1 MFNFCKR
8 LQIVEKRIDFDYLLT
23 YNLIIKGSEK
33 KSKSVVVLQR
43 VWAAEN
49 R

>member
-1 MFNFCKR
+1 MK
-8 LQIVEKRIDFDYLLT
+8 KRIDFDIDVT
-23 YNLIIKGSEK
+23 YNLIIKGSEE
-33 KSKSVVVLQR
+33 KSKSTEVLQR